1 MPLEVRQIGIRVNV
15 GDPPPACGGAP
26 PADAAPTGIAPAE
39 RAAIVDE
46 CVEAVLNALKM
57 ASER

>member
-1 MPLEVRQIGIRVNV
+1 MPLEVRQIGIRLTV
-15 GDPPPACGGAP
+15 GDPPPASGPLPDGE
-26 PADAAPTGIAPAE
+26 AAHPRIAPAE
-39 RAAIVDE
+39 RAAIVEE